1 MHCCAVV
8 VNTSTEIPLKLCLL
22 ENYFKKKKKTIKTH
36 LQSDY
41 NFGFQKEN
49 LCDSLMINMALI
61 GKALSKDPAVNILII
76 GVYCSLNKMN
86 KCNVTTQD
94 IL

>member
-8 VNTSTEIPLKLCLL
+8 VNTSTEIPLKLCLHK
-22 ENYFKKKKKTIKTH
+22 NYFKKKKTIKTH
-36 LQSDY
+36 LQSDC

-61 GKALSKDPAVNILII
+61 GKALS
-76 GVYCSLNKMN
+76 
-86 KCNVTTQD
+86 
-94 IL
+94 